1 MNETDETV
9 ALSAHLRSVAVEAA
23 LAVAPDLR
31 TAFRGRMDVE
41 FKRDEH
47 DPVTE
52 HDRRAEERIR
62 EALLGKVPDS
72 TVIGE
77 EGGRRDGGG
86 RVSWYVDPIDGTAN
100 FAHGL
105 AFFCTAIGAV
115 VDGRPVAAAVVDP
128 IAGHVFSADLSGARL
143 GDRPLVSAG
152 TGDESRA
159 LLITGFPNS
168 RELASGDPESPR
180 RFAELVSRYGTVRR
194 TGSAALTLA
203 HVAAGWCDAAL
214 GTTVNAW
221 DICAAH
227 LLVGRAGGTYVP
239 FGGEPGWD
247 QPCYLAHT
255 RDLEPHALRAFVS
268 WYTARAAGTPR

>member
-1 MNETDETV
+1 MNETE
-9 ALSAHLRSVAVEAA
+9 ALSSHLRTVAVEAA
-23 LAVAPDLR
+23 LVVAPDLR
-31 TAFRGRMDVE
+31 AAFRSRMDVQ

-62 EALLGKVPDS
+62 HALLDKVPDS
-72 TVIGE
+72 TVVGE
-77 EGGRRDGGG
+77 EGGRLEGSG
-86 RVSWYVDPIDGTAN
+86 RISWYVDPIDGTAN

-115 VDGRPVAAAVVDP
+115 LDGRPVAAAVVDP
-128 IAGHVFSADLSGARL
+128 VAGHIFSADLSGARL
-143 GDRPLVSAG
+143 GDQPLVSAG
-152 TGDESRA
+152 TAQESRA

-168 RELASGDPESPR
+168 RELASGDPESAA
-180 RFAELVSRYGTVRR
+180 RFAGLVSRYGTVRR

-203 HVAAGWCDAAL
+203 HVAAGWSDAAL

-221 DICAAH
+221 DICAAQ
-227 LLVGRAGGTYVP
+227 LLVGQAGGTYVP
-239 FGGEPGWD
+239 FGGDPGWD

-255 RDLEPHALRAFVS
+255 RDLLPTALREFTD
-268 WYTARAAGTPR
+268 WYTTRAAGAGR

>member
-1 MNETDETV
+1 MTETDE
-9 ALSAHLRSVAVEAA
+9 LSAHLRTVAVEAA

-31 TAFRGRMDVE
+31 AAFRGRMDVE

-62 EALLGKVPDS
+62 HALLGKVPDS

-77 EGGRRDGGG
+77 EGGRQDGSG
-86 RVSWYVDPIDGTAN
+86 RISWYVDPIDGTAN

-128 IAGHVFSADLSGARL
+128 IAGHVFSADLSGAYL
-143 GDRPLVSAG
+143 GDRPLVSTG
-152 TGDESRA
+152 TTDESRA

-168 RELASGDPESPR
+168 RELASGDPESPV
-180 RFAELVSRYGTVRR
+180 RFAGLVSRYGTVRR

-227 LLVGRAGGTYVP
+227 LLVDRAGGTYVP

-247 QPCYLAHT
+247 QPCYVAHT
-255 RDLEPHALRAFVS
+255 RDLEPTALREFTT
-268 WYTARAAGTPR
+268 WYTDRAASGTNG